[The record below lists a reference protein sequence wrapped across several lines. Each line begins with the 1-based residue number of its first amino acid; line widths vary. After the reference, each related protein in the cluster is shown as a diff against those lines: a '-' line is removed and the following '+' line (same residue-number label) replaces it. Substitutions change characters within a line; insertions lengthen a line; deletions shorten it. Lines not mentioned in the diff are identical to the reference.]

1 MDLEKRIEMPP
12 MEHVE
17 QLAAIGQQSQ
27 EKQKQPQKK
36 NRSRPNIDAIL
47 EQEEQLR
54 KIDND
59 GHIDYRA

>member
-17 QLAAIGQQSQ
+17 QLATIGQQSQ
-27 EKQKQPQKK
+27 DKQKQQQKK
-36 NRSRPNIDAIL
+36 KRSRPSIDSIL
-47 EQEEQLR
+47 EDEEQR
-54 KIDND
+54 RQIDND

>member
-17 QLAAIGQQSQ
+17 QLAVIGQQSQ
-27 EKQKQPQKK
+27 DRQKQPQKK
-36 NRSRPNIDAIL
+36 LRPRPNVDAIL
-47 EQEEQLR
+47 EGEEQAR
-54 KIDND
+54 QIDSD

>member
-1 MDLEKRIEMPP
+1 MDLERRIEMPP

-17 QLAAIGQQSQ
+17 QLASIGQQSQ

-36 NRSRPNIDAIL
+36 KQPKPNIDAIL
-47 EQEEQLR
+47 EDEEHARQ
-54 KIDND
+54 IDND